1 MLTKFFADIW
11 LYHGQITLWYFT
23 SIAVSDITLFDFMFQ
38 NKILVGGLDDF
49 RMVWPDNYHQG
60 VSDPRF
66 QQARVILIPL
76 RGISWV

>member
-1 MLTKFFADIW
+1 
-11 LYHGQITLWYFT
+11 
-23 SIAVSDITLFDFMFQ
+23 MFQ

-60 VSDPRF
+60 VSDLRF
-66 QQARVILIPL
+66 RQARVILIPL